1 MKLKWLGHSCFY
13 LTSEKGVRVLMDPYN
28 ESIGAL
34 PSMDADIV
42 TVSHQHRDHNYVE
55 AVKKPYTLLDKPEAF
70 RKDDVEIKGIAT
82 AHDNIGGTQRGKN
95 VIFKVT
101 MDGITICHCG
111 DLGHVLT
118 PEQLKEIG
126 HVDVLLV
133 PVGGFFT
140 IDAKTAAEVS
150 KQLKSIITIP
160 MHFKVGPTKLP
171 IEGVEPFIKAMG
183 SAKKLDSREIDLNPG
198 ELKKYGGAV
207 VFMYE

>member
-1 MKLKWLGHSCFY
+1 MKLKWFGHSCFL
-13 LTSEKGVRVLMDPYN
+13 LTSDDGLKVLMDPYN
-28 ESIGAL
+28 EMVGNL
-34 PSMDADIV
+34 PTIETDIV

-55 AVKKPYTLLDKPEAF
+55 AAKKPYTLLDKPEAF
-70 RKDDVEIKGIAT
+70 KKDDVEITGIAT
-82 AHDNIGGTQRGKN
+82 AHDNAGGSQRGKN
-95 VIFKVT
+95 VIFKVV
-101 MDGITICHCG
+101 MDGISICHCG

-118 PEQLKEIG
+118 QEQLKEIG

-150 KQLKSIITIP
+150 KQLKSLITIP
-160 MHFKVGPTKLP
+160 MHYKVGAMKLP

-183 SAKKLDSREIDLNPG
+183 SAKKLDSREI
-198 ELKKYGGAV
+198 ELKHGEMEKYGGAV

>member
-1 MKLKWLGHSCFY
+1 MKLKWFGHSCFL
-13 LTSEKGVRVLMDPYN
+13 LTSNNGVKVLMDPFN
-28 ESIGAL
+28 EAIGKL
-34 PSMDADIV
+34 PSMDAGVV
-42 TVSHQHRDHNYVE
+42 TVSHQHYDHNNVDV
-55 AVKKPYTLLDKPEAF
+55 VKKPYSLLDRPGAF
-70 RKDDVEIKGIAT
+70 KKDDVEVAGIAT
-82 AHDNIGGTQRGKN
+82 AHDNVGGAQKGKN

-101 MDGITICHCG
+101 MDGISICHCG

-118 PEQLKEIG
+118 PGQLKEIG

-150 KQLKSIITIP
+150 KQLKSLITIP
-160 MHFKVGPTKLP
+160 MHFKVGAMKLP

-183 SAKKLDSREIDLNPG
+183 SAKKLDSREI
-198 ELKKYGGAV
+198 ELKPGGLEKYGGAV